1 MASKFNE
8 ILVTAFLPAIKA
20 VGKAELSSILEKI
33 QEHNSV
39 EVYENT
45 LRSVHSSFSLLKE
58 VAVKSKT
65 KIDDGLI
72 DMILESVE
80 EAAED
85 DGVELK

>member
-8 ILVTAFLPAIKA
+8 ILVSAFIPAIKA
-20 VGKAELSSILEKI
+20 VGKAELTTILEKI
-33 QEHNSV
+33 QDHNTI
-39 EVYENT
+39 EVYTNA
-45 LRSVHSSFSLLKE
+45 LRSIHSSFLLLKE

-80 EAAED
+80 EAALE
-85 DGVELK
+85 DGVVL